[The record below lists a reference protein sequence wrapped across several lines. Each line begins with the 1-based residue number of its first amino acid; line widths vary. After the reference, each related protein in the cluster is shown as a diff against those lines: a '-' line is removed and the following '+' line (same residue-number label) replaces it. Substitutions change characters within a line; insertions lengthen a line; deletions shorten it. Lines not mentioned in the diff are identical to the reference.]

1 MSPSEAAAA
10 RHKNLVLVLCCL
22 AQFMV
27 ILDVSIVNVALP
39 SIRDDLGFSATGLQ
53 WVVNAYTLA
62 FAGFLLLGGRAADL
76 IGRREV
82 FAGGLL
88 LFSLASLAG
97 GIAQTSGQLVGA
109 RALQGLGGAVVA
121 PATLS
126 ILATT
131 FTEGAERNRALGL
144 WGAMGGVGGATG
156 ALLGGILT
164 QTLSWR
170 WILLINVPIGIIVAV
185 AALRV
190 VARGRRDAGAARS
203 FDLAGALTVTA
214 GLVVLTYGI
223 VETDKHGWGSTRT
236 LVTIALGV
244 ALLATFTLI
253 EGRLAKAPLVPLRI
267 FRSRA
272 VSGANL
278 VVFCMGAAA
287 FAMWFFLSLYLQQV
301 LGDDP
306 IEAGLSFVPMTV
318 SIIITS
324 QVASRLTGRVGPGA
338 VLTGGMALIALGML
352 GLGQVSAD
360 GSYWADVLIPS
371 IVTAAGIG
379 FSFVPVTI
387 AATQGVRG
395 PEAGLAS
402 GLVNTSRQVGG
413 SIGLALLAT
422 VATQRTSDVAG
433 TVSNAVALTEGYQH
447 AFIAGAIFA
456 IIGAVISGTVLAAG
470 GRRAALAA
478 RADAERAGA

>member
-53 WVVNAYTLA
+53 WGVNAYTPA
-62 FAGFLLLGGRAADL
+62 FAGFPLPGGRAADL

-97 GIAQTSGQLVGA
+97 GIAQTDGQLIAA
-109 RALQGLGGAVVA
+109 RGLQGLGGAVVA

-223 VETDKHGWGSTRT
+223 VETDKHGWGSSRT
-236 LVTIALGV
+236 LVTIGLGL

-267 FRSRA
+267 FRSRP
-272 VSGANL
+272 VTGANI
-278 VVFCMGAAA
+278 VVFCMGASA
-287 FAMWFFLSLYLQQV
+287 FAMWYFLSLYLQRV
-301 LGDDP
+301 LGYDP
-306 IEAGLSFVPMTV
+306 IEAGLAFLPMTIAIV
-318 SIIITS
+318 ICS
-324 QVASRLTGRVGPGA
+324 QLASRGVGRFGPGV
-338 VLTGGMALIALGML
+338 VLTFGMALIAVGML
-352 GLGQVSAD
+352 GLSRVTAD
-360 GSYWADVLIPS
+360 GNFWADVFVPS
-371 IVTAAGIG
+371 LFTAAGIG
-379 FSFVPVTI
+379 
-387 AATQGVRG
+387 
-395 PEAGLAS
+395 
-402 GLVNTSRQVGG
+402 
-413 SIGLALLAT
+413 
-422 VATQRTSDVAG
+422 
-433 TVSNAVALTEGYQH
+433 
-447 AFIAGAIFA
+447 
-456 IIGAVISGTVLAAG
+456 
-470 GRRAALAA
+470 
-478 RADAERAGA
+478 